1 MRNSRTRK
9 MIFLGCGLLLLM
21 GTFACAVFKPAP
33 PPLEPVNLTGSKD
46 FTSEPFEINTREWQI
61 NWEYKAVEKKPA
73 TFVLYVYPEGD
84 KVNWIEMVKGPAF
97 NAKGST
103 YLYKGKGRY
112 YIKVRANNLA
122 NWQMGIVRA
131 GVSQPLDLPATF
143 TGNTDTT
150 TKPFKIQ
157 KKEFKINYVM
167 ETPLMGGQS
176 IAVYSRKET
185 ENYVDMTTVGA
196 GSGTLLF
203 KGSGE
208 YYIKVQCTGVKSWKM
223 DVIE

>member
-1 MRNSRTRK
+1 
-9 MIFLGCGLLLLM
+9 MIFLGCGLLLLT
-21 GTFACAVFKPAP
+21 GFLACTMVKPAS
-33 PPLEPVNLTGSKD
+33 PPLESLNLSGSKD
-46 FTSEPFEINTREWQI
+46 FTGEPFEINTRDWQI

-97 NAKGST
+97 NASGST

-112 YIKVRANNLA
+112 YLKVRANNLA
-122 NWQMGIVRA
+122 NWQVGIVRA
-131 GVSQPLDLPATF
+131 GVSQPLNLPATF

-167 ETPLMGGQS
+167 ETPLMAGQS

-196 GSGTLLF
+196 GSGTLLY
-203 KGSGE
+203 KGPGE
-208 YYIKVQCTGVKSWKM
+208 YYIKVQCTGVKTWKM
-223 DVIE
+223 DVVE

>member
-1 MRNSRTRK
+1 MLL
-9 MIFLGCGLLLLM
+9 IGCGLFLFM
-21 GTFACAVFKPAP
+21 GFFACTMFQSAP
-33 PPLEPVNLTGSKD
+33 PPLDSLNFSGSKD
-46 FTSEPFEINTREWQI
+46 FTGEPFEINTREWQI
-61 NWEYKAVEKKPA
+61 NWEYKAEEKKPA

-97 NAKGST
+97 NANGST
-103 YLYKGKGRY
+103 YIYKGKGKY
-112 YIKVRANNLA
+112 YVKVRANNLA
-122 NWQMGIVRA
+122 NWKVGIVRA
-131 GVSQPLDLPATF
+131 GVNQPLNLPATF
-143 TGNTDTT
+143 IGNTDTT

-167 ETPLMGGQS
+167 ETPLMAGQS
-176 IAVYSRKET
+176 IAVYSRRET

-196 GSGTLLF
+196 GSGTLLY
-203 KGSGE
+203 KGPGE